1 MSHRSLWTGA
11 VVVLGMLG
19 LPAHAGK
26 KKNEPPPKQAPNVA
40 AAAMV
45 DACKRTKDMG
55 RDALTKALG
64 SANGTDPRMQGKS
77 VWDSF
82 AVLQASDVTVDITV
96 TLPSTMKVDRAGLT
110 AAQSACM
117 AKQGSDAKGFQE
129 CAAKLPELNQAFVHV
144 QTAVLDTGMALLL
157 ANNISYGCRA
167 QAVTTAT
174 NAEKTNL
181 LGGGEPDYAADDVHY
196 RKILEGAQQ
205 GEALAA
211 GVNSLVAAYQAMG
224 AGALSVDAAKPLIE
238 ALPSVL
244 DQPVEVTDAELE
256 LLHQQARAD
265 AAADPN
271 IQQAIEDLDAWSKEK
286 NGGVKAPAGG
296 FGGALNGVV
305 GGLASGSFTKVA
317 EGLVQALPEDNPVRA
332 GLTCLAAIADKDFK
346 TAFQSARKL
355 LPKDSKLRGALEAL
369 PL

>member
-1 MSHRSLWTGA
+1 MRVSMLA
-11 VVVLGMLG
+11 LGLALS

-26 KKNEPPPKQAPNVA
+26 KKAAEPPMQAPNVA

-45 DACKRTKDMG
+45 QACERTKTMG
-55 RDALTKALG
+55 RDALAKALG

-77 VWDSF
+77 VWDHF
-82 AVLQASDVTVDITV
+82 ATLQANEVAVDITV
-96 TLPSTMKVDRAGLT
+96 TLPSTMRVDRAGLQ

-117 AKQGSDAKGFQE
+117 AKQATDAKGFQE
-129 CAAKLPELNQAFVHV
+129 CAPKLQELNLAFAGV

-181 LGGGEPDYAADDVHY
+181 IGGGAPDYAADDVHY

-211 GVNSLVAAYQAMG
+211 GVNTLVAAYQAMG
-224 AGALSVDAAKPLIE
+224 AGELAVDAAKPLIE
-238 ALPSVL
+238 ALPTVL
-244 DQPVEVTDAELE
+244 EQPVEVGDAELE
-256 LLHQQARAD
+256 ALHQQARAD
-265 AAADPN
+265 AAADPM
-271 IQQAIEDLDAWSKEK
+271 IQQAIKDMDAWAKEN
-286 NGGVKAPAGG
+286 NGGVKAPEGG
-296 FGGALNGVV
+296 FGAALNGVV
-305 GGLASGSFTKVA
+305 GGLASGSFSKA
-317 EGLVQALPEDNPVRA
+317 AQGLLKALPEDNPVRA

-346 TAFQSARKL
+346 TAFKSARSL
-355 LPKDSKLRGALEAL
+355 LPKGSKLRSALEAL
-369 PL
+369 PV